1 MGARPKRILVAPL
14 NWGLGHATRCIPLI
28 KSLQQNQ
35 CEVIIAANGAAA
47 TVLRNEFPDLLFI
60 TTPGIEIKYSSSGL
74 FFVWR
79 LLLQIPAL
87 LKQLRDENKWLKQQI
102 PLLNIDGVISDNRY
116 GLHNPA
122 ILSILITHQL
132 GILSGF
138 GQWLDSMIN
147 SFVFSYLNQ
156 FDEIWVPDYEKPY
169 ALAGALSHPKKLP
182 KTPIKYIGILNRF
195 SSLPIPPPLPSSHL
209 LLLVSGPEPQRS
221 LLEEK
226 FRNEVVAYTGTFTL
240 VCGKPGLTHHNK
252 SLVTDKLTL
261 FYGSSTN
268 AIHEHLDAHQLQ
280 EEINKAEFIICRSGY
295 TSLMELIP
303 TGKKLL
309 LIPTPG
315 QAEQTYLAKYCQ
327 EQGYAPY
334 LTQKEFTLE
343 KALQVI
349 QQFSYTPYR
358 PPAMELIQ
366 WIKNWL
372 NHTR

>member
-35 CEVIIAANGAAA
+35 CEVILAANGAAA
-47 TVLRNEFPDLLFI
+47 KLLQSEFPTLTLLTPPATEI
-60 TTPGIEIKYSSSGL
+60 TYSRSAT
-74 FFVWR
+74 FFVWHLIVQLPR
-79 LLLQIPAL
+79 MIKQVQQEKKWIAKQIDMLQIEA
-87 LKQLRDENKWLKQQI
+87 
-102 PLLNIDGVISDNRY
+102 VISDNRY
-116 GLHNPA
+116 GLFHPS
-122 ILSILITHQL
+122 IPSILITHQL
-132 GILSGF
+132 EVKTGLGK
-138 GQWLDSMIN
+138 WIN
-147 SFVFSYLNQ
+147 KIVTQLMRRLLRH
-156 FDEIWVPDYEKPY
+156 FDELWIPDYTS
-169 ALAGALSHPKKLP
+169 AFSLAGELSHPKTTSLP
-182 KTPIKYIGILNRF
+182 PVKYLGLLNRF
-195 SSLPIPPPLPSSHL
+195 AGLTNSTPQHAGSVL
-209 LLLVSGPEPQRS
+209 LMVSGPEPQRS
-221 LLEEK
+221 LLEK
-226 FRNEVVAYTGTFTL
+226 IFREQLVTYPGDFTL
-240 VCGKPGLTHHNK
+240 ICGKPKITQVKNTEGK
-252 SLVTDKLTL
+252 ESLPLL
-261 FYGSSTN
+261 YGISTN

-280 EEINKAEFIICRSGY
+280 EEINNAEFIICRSGY

-358 PPAMELIQ
+358 PPAMELNQ